1 MHLSVMELQSLGRI
15 VMHKRVE
22 KYIPKALEAIV
33 EVGINNENMIDS
45 QYNGYIASFGASI
58 RQAGL
63 LATVLFYQ
71 DDNGAEKDRHKIIDA
86 IEFIIGERLLS
97 SEVPSNTT
105 KKKVLD
111 AATAL
116 KLAIRTYEKVQK
128 EE

>member
-1 MHLSVMELQSLGRI
+1 
-15 VMHKRVE
+15 MHKRVE

-33 EVGINNENMIDS
+33 TAKINEGDTIDS

-71 DDNGAEKDRHKIIDA
+71 DDNRAEKERHKIIDA
-86 IEFIIGERLLS
+86 IEHIIEEKLS
-97 SEVPSNTT
+97 AETPPT
-105 KKKVLD
+105 KETKMKVLD

-116 KLAIRTYEKVQK
+116 KLAIRTYAKSEK
-128 EE
+128 EA